1 MVRKVD
7 LTLNQIQEHLCLN
20 QTTSNPY
27 IQKSHSHIEVYQKK
41 SRQQDSM
48 YDSENFSFKNEYR
61 ALDQST
67 FSHFQNKDDELK
79 PIQVYD
85 DTQSFLPSE
94 NDSNV
99 IKLQRISQDE
109 FISGQRTK
117 TNIDMENFK
126 KFG

>member
-1 MVRKVD
+1 
-7 LTLNQIQEHLCLN
+7 
-20 QTTSNPY
+20 
-27 IQKSHSHIEVYQKK
+27 
-41 SRQQDSM
+41 M